1 MVALTMALV
10 LALSDD
16 KEAEEAVE
24 KFKSEMKSPDPAV
37 RVAAVTELGQLQHE
51 RVMKVLA
58 SCLTT
63 DLAFVRIAAAKSLG
77 AFREKKPQ
85 AAAVLEDAMAANSKE
100 PDVQVALL
108 SALTV
113 LHQPSA
119 LSVAYRT
126 LDDKNEKVAEAAIKV
141 TEAIHSR
148 GSIDLLIHLMKKLL
162 TSGDGV
168 SSGDGSFN
176 VPADAGLKERARKL
190 QDAAS
195 RALQSITGEKWS
207 TAAEWDGWWKRNS
220 ATFKIRE

>member
-24 KFKSEMKSPDPAV
+24 KFKSAMKSPDPAV

-58 SCLTT
+58 SCLVT

-85 AAAVLEDAMAANSKE
+85 AAALLADALAANSKE

-108 SALTV
+108 SALTA
-113 LHQPSA
+113 LHQPGA
-119 LSVAYRT
+119 L
-126 LDDKNEKVAEAAIKV
+126 
-141 TEAIHSR
+141 
-148 GSIDLLIHLMKKLL
+148 
-162 TSGDGV
+162 
-168 SSGDGSFN
+168 
-176 VPADAGLKERARKL
+176 
-190 QDAAS
+190 
-195 RALQSITGEKWS
+195 
-207 TAAEWDGWWKRNS
+207 
-220 ATFKIRE
+220 